1 MLTLKVDSNI
11 AKLKADIAA
20 DQKAIARAA
29 QRGINAAAR
38 GLVTDTARI
47 IKDRYPKLKSG
58 EIRAMMAVNL
68 ASLQSLRA
76 TITARG
82 RPLGLTRFVSG
93 STKPKKGGGIT
104 VQVKGGAAFIPHAFV
119 AQGRD
124 FGGDSRS
131 RVVFIRAKYAPRSK
145 AGASGLV
152 ALRTINVPDAMNV
165 NEVRATLAQLI
176 NERFDKEFDRQIRLL
191 HGVTPVGV
199 AGVDY

>member
-82 RPLGLTRFVSG
+82 RPLGLTRFVTG

-104 VQVKGGAAFIPHAFV
+104 VQVKGGASFIPHAFV

-165 NEVRATLAQLI
+165 TEIRATLNRLT
-176 NERFDKEFDRQIRLL
+176 NERFDNEFLRQIRLQS
-191 HGVTPVGV
+191 GPKTIG
-199 AGVDY
+199 

>member
-1 MLTLKVDSNI
+1 
-11 AKLKADIAA
+11 
-20 DQKAIARAA
+20 
-29 QRGINAAAR
+29 
-38 GLVTDTARI
+38 
-47 IKDRYPKLKSG
+47 
-58 EIRAMMAVNL
+58 MMAVNL
-68 ASLQSLRA
+68 ASQQSLRA

-104 VQVKGGAAFIPHAFV
+104 VQVKGGASFIPHAFV

-165 NEVRATLAQLI
+165 TEIRATLNRLT
-176 NERFDKEFDRQIRLL
+176 NERFDNEFLRQIRLQS
-191 HGVTPVGV
+191 GPKTIG
-199 AGVDY
+199 